1 MANKRV
7 CAYIKLENI
16 KKNVDSVKRQ
26 LKPST
31 KILAVVKADAYGH
44 GAVPIAKYLETAVW
58 GFAGATVSEG
68 AELRAAGIKKPILV
82 LGYAFSDEIAD
93 VVKNDLSITVF
104 SYRVAFEISKYASNL
119 RKSVKIHIK
128 LDTGMGRIGFE
139 CCDRTLD
146 DVEKISRLPSL
157 TIEGIFTHFSRSDEH
172 DKTFTE
178 QQYTKFMNMVN
189 ALEAKGVDVGL
200 KHCANS
206 AAIIDSP
213 EMQLDMVRLGVALYG
228 MWPSDEV
235 SRDSVNLLPAMSIE
249 SHVTHVK
256 KVPAGT
262 PISYGGTFV
271 TERET
276 TIATVPVGYG
286 DGYARSL
293 SGKGKVLINGEFL
306 PIVGRVCMDQFM
318 VDVTG
323 FNISVGDRV
332 VLLGKDGD
340 FAITMEDLGRMS
352 GRFNYEFACD
362 INQRVPR
369 VY

>member
-16 KKNVDSVKRQ
+16 KKNVDAVKRH

-31 KILAVVKADAYGH
+31 KIMAVVKADAYGH

-58 GFAGATVSEG
+58 GFAVATVSEG
-68 AELRAAGIKKPILV
+68 AELRSAGIKKPILV
-82 LGYAFSDEIAD
+82 LGYSFSDELGD
-93 VVKNDLSITVF
+93 VIKNDLSITVF
-104 SYRVAFEISKYASNL
+104 SYRAAFEISKFASNM
-119 RKSVKIHIK
+119 RKSVNVHIK

-139 CCDRTLD
+139 CTDKTID
-146 DVEKISRLPSL
+146 DIERISKLPSL
-157 TIEGIFTHFSRSDEH
+157 GIEGIFTHFSKSDEP
-172 DKTFTE
+172 DKTFTK
-178 QQYTKFMNMVN
+178 QQYEKFMNIVEK
-189 ALEAKGVDVGL
+189 LEAKGVQVGI

-206 AAIIDSP
+206 AAIIDTP

-228 MWPSDEV
+228 MWPSDAV
-235 SRDSVNLLPAMSIE
+235 SRDEVSLLPAMSIE

-256 KVPAGT
+256 TVPAGT
-262 PISYGGTFV
+262 PISYGGMFV
-271 TERET
+271 TEKESV
-276 TIATVPVGYG
+276 IATVPVGYG

-293 SGKGKVLINGEFL
+293 SGKGKVLINGEFF
-306 PIVGRVCMDQFM
+306 PIVGKVCMDQFM

-323 FNISVGDRV
+323 YNVNVGDRV
-332 VLLGKDGD
+332 VLLGKDGA
-340 FAITMEDLGRMS
+340 FSITMEDLGRMS
-352 GRFNYEFACD
+352 NRFNYEFACD

>member
-16 KKNVDSVKRQ
+16 KKNVDAVKRH

-31 KILAVVKADAYGH
+31 KVLAVVKADAYGH

-58 GFAGATVSEG
+58 GFAVATVSEG
-68 AELRAAGIKKPILV
+68 VELRTAGLKKPILV
-82 LGYAFSDEIAD
+82 LGYSFSDEISD
-93 VVKNDLSITVF
+93 VLKNDLSITVF
-104 SYRVAFEISKYASNL
+104 SYKTAFEISKYASSL
-119 RKSVKIHIK
+119 RKTVKMHIK

-139 CCDRTLD
+139 CSDRAID
-146 DVEKISRLPSL
+146 DIEKISRLPAV
-157 TIEGIFTHFSRSDEH
+157 TIEGIFTHFSKSDET
-172 DKTFTE
+172 DRSFTE
-178 QQYTKFMNMVN
+178 KQFEKFSRMVES
-189 ALEAKGVDVGL
+189 LEERGVDVGL

-206 AAIIDSP
+206 AAIIDYP
-213 EMQLDMVRLGVALYG
+213 QMQLDMVRLGVALYG

-235 SRDSVNLLPAMSIE
+235 SRDAVNLLPAMSIE

-271 TERET
+271 TERESI
-276 TIATVPVGYG
+276 IATVPVGYG

-293 SGKGKVLINGEFL
+293 SGKGKVLINGEFV

-318 VDVTG
+318 IDATDLNV
-323 FNISVGDRV
+323 NVGDRV

-340 FAITMEDLGRMS
+340 FSITMEDLGRMS

>member
-16 KKNVDSVKRQ
+16 KRNVDSVKRQ

-31 KILAVVKADAYGH
+31 RILAVVKADAYGH

-58 GFAGATVSEG
+58 GFAVATVSEG
-68 AELRAAGIKKPILV
+68 VELRTAGIKKPILV
-82 LGYAFSDEIAD
+82 LGYAFSDELAD

-104 SYRVAFEISKYASNL
+104 SYRTAFEISKYASNM
-119 RKSVKIHIK
+119 RKTVKLHIK
-128 LDTGMGRIGFE
+128 LDTGMGRLGFE
-139 CCDRTLD
+139 CNDRSVD
-146 DVEKISRLPSL
+146 DIEKISRLPGLS
-157 TIEGIFTHFSRSDEH
+157 IEGIFTHFSRSDEA
-172 DKTFTE
+172 DKTFTN
-178 QQYTKFMNMVN
+178 QQFEKFMSMVEK
-189 ALEAKGVDVGL
+189 LEGKGVNPGL

-206 AAIIDSP
+206 AAIMDMP
-213 EMQLDMVRLGVALYG
+213 QLQLDMVRLGVAMYG
-228 MWPSDEV
+228 MWPSDAV
-235 SRDSVNLLPAMSIE
+235 SRDRITLYPAMSIE

-256 KVPAGT
+256 TVPAGT

-271 TERET
+271 TERESV
-276 TIATVPVGYG
+276 IATVPVGYG

-293 SGKGKVLINGEFL
+293 SGIGKVLINGEFL
-306 PIVGRVCMDQFM
+306 PIVGKVCMDQFM

-323 FNISVGDRV
+323 FNVSVGDRV

-340 FAITMEDLGRMS
+340 FSITMEDLGRMS